1 MKQAIIL
8 ILSLILCLKATIS
21 AGIEEKLSPTEVT
34 EKFWTAIKANDIS
47 ALREYITSKSL
58 KEDDLTSPL
67 PHISEFKLN
76 KAIIEGGQAR
86 IKTTVVVMGDKLVT
100 VPAET
105 VLIRENGQWKVLYRE
120 TVEMVTEASELS
132 RILNNFQELSKIFA
146 KKFDKSVDKL
156 QQSLPIVEHKL
167 KEIKEKLKTEIPGIE
182 DQLKG
187 IAKELDDL
195 FNSLQQAPPP
205 EKEQSI

>member
-1 MKQAIIL
+1 
-8 ILSLILCLKATIS
+8 
-21 AGIEEKLSPTEVT
+21 
-34 EKFWTAIKANDIS
+34 
-47 ALREYITSKSL
+47 
-58 KEDDLTSPL
+58 
-67 PHISEFKLN
+67 
-76 KAIIEGGQAR
+76 
-86 IKTTVVVMGDKLVT
+86 
-100 VPAET
+100 